1 MSESGFWKFTEAFVG
16 HWADAMTGR
25 YTAPLV
31 VLSALVAAAS
41 LFEIAFADSP
51 LVTRA
56 AIASPIIVVLGCAF
70 IASFKVWNIEHQA
83 RSAAETTLRQLM
95 DGYAYS
101 LALVAIDFEENR
113 EHDVETKEL
122 KGRSGRFRFN
132 LRNTIDTPVGY
143 NFRYLK
149 IDGAPQTFQTKG
161 AVKSEAAFFTGWFP
175 LTAPID
181 VTTMWRLE
189 IALSYGNPDRH
200 TRLMEKNLTI
210 TCYPTNDRT
219 AFIYTKEDDMPL
231 AESA

>member
-1 MSESGFWKFTEAFVG
+1 
-16 HWADAMTGR
+16 MTGR

-51 LVTRA
+51 LATRA

-70 IASFKVWNIEHQA
+70 VASFKVWNIEHQA
-83 RSAAETTLRQLM
+83 RLAAETKLRQLT
-95 DGYAYS
+95 DSYAYS
-101 LALVAIDFEENR
+101 LALAAIDFEETR
-113 EHDVETKEL
+113 EHDFETKEL

-143 NFRYLK
+143 HFRHLK
-149 IDGAPQTFQTKG
+149 IDGAPQQFQTKG
-161 AVKSEAAFFTGWFP
+161 AVVSAKSEAAFFTGWFP
-175 LTAPID
+175 LKAPMD

-200 TRLMEKNLTI
+200 TRLMEKSATI

-219 AFIYTKEDDMPL
+219 TFIYEKDEDVPL
-231 AESA
+231 AEGA